1 MEVGIFNARSLISR
15 GVRRYVITTSF
26 VLTCQRS
33 LVFATTTHH
42 LLLTL
47 PMRMR
52 PLNIRIF
59 TDGGARGNPG
69 PAGCG
74 AVIKDADTGEIL
86 KEVYSYLG
94 ETTNNQAEYQGV
106 ILGLKEALTMDP
118 ETIMVV
124 ADSELLVKQLTGVYR
139 VKNEGLAQKYAE
151 VKNLEVRFGKPVRY
165 RHVPREQNK
174 EADALANKA
183 MDEG

>member
-1 MEVGIFNARSLISR
+1 
-15 GVRRYVITTSF
+15 
-26 VLTCQRS
+26 
-33 LVFATTTHH
+33 
-42 LLLTL
+42 
-47 PMRMR
+47 MRMR
-52 PLNIRIF
+52 PLNLRMF

-74 AVIKDADTGEIL
+74 AVIKDADTGETL
-86 KEVYSYLG
+86 KELYLYLG

-106 ILGLKEALTMDP
+106 ILGLKEALTMDA

-139 VKNEGLAQKYAE
+139 VKNEGLAQRFLE
-151 VKNLEVRFGKPVRY
+151 VKNLEVRFGKQIRY
-165 RHVPREQNK
+165 RHVPRAQNK

-183 MDEG
+183 MDLGKAA